1 MKIGLLNRKQQ
12 KERDLKE
19 RLLERKRFEGKSK
32 MLNNA
37 ATNSFMN
44 FKFAV
49 SMVGFCKKS
58 TTLLKWQ
65 HVLPI
70 KGSVFKVDSSQSF
83 LHQWHIAWHL
93 SPFQVALGNTSANAV
108 KVTVEGWPTCSSTC
122 LTFPLH
128 SHISNAKQEDSGYH
142 I

>member
-1 MKIGLLNRKQQ
+1 
-12 KERDLKE
+12 
-19 RLLERKRFEGKSK
+19 
-32 MLNNA
+32 MLNNSKLKIHERVCCST

-49 SMVGFCKKS
+49 SMVDFCKKS
-58 TTLLKWQ
+58 TMLLKWQ

-70 KGSVFKVDSSQSF
+70 KGSVFKVGSSKSF
-83 LHQWHIAWHL
+83 LHQWYIAWRL

-108 KVTVEGWPTCSSTC
+108 KVTVEDWPTCSSTC

-128 SHISNAKQEDSGYH
+128 SHISSAKQEDSGYH
-142 I
+142 F